1 MKRKSVGAAEVK
13 ETLKPGSWMGHTHQ
27 SLSQD
32 KVSEQG
38 EEEVKRSSS
47 ISKPAF
53 KEYSAASGQQ

>member
-13 ETLKPGSWMGHTHQ
+13 ETRKPGSWMGHTHQ

-38 EEEVKRSSS
+38 EEDGE
-47 ISKPAF
+47 
-53 KEYSAASGQQ
+53 KELQHL